1 MNINFDNDY
10 NIYQN
15 VNSIL
20 PLRSE
25 LHCHNVFS
33 NFHLSDDEPP
43 YDCNVTFRDQLERAN
58 ELDLEVLFIT
68 NHNTLD
74 GYSQILKYKN
84 NHQKF
89 KDIQIYPAEEIST
102 DTGAHILAYGIHN
115 EIRSG
120 LPMEEIIDEIK
131 KQNGISSAPHP
142 FSLVDAL
149 REKAKNCDMIEVFNS
164 NNVDIISNLKANQFA
179 LENNMPQV
187 SGSDSHVNSTLG
199 RCVNVIDS
207 ENSLDDIL
215 SAMKHNQIKILN
227 TGYALQDE
235 TLEHLK
241 FKIDNSKEYI
251 FEYIK
256 KHHPHSVWLFSFL
269 LKMYNLDH
277 DSYLWNIFYKIAI
290 YFLKRVSYKINFK
303 NLDSDFMNQRNLLT
317 IFKNAL

>member
-1 MNINFDNDY
+1 MT
-10 NIYQN
+10 
-15 VNSIL
+15 
-20 PLRSE
+20 LRSE
-25 LHCHNVFS
+25 LHCHNIFS
-33 NFHLSDDEPP
+33 NFHLGEEEPP
-43 YDCNVTFRDQLERAN
+43 FDCNVTFRDQLERAN
-58 ELDLEVLFIT
+58 ELDLKVLFVT

-84 NHQKF
+84 DHEKF
-89 KDIQIYPAEEIST
+89 KNIQIYPAEEIST
-102 DTGAHILAYGIHN
+102 DTGAHILAYGIHD

-164 NNVDIISNLKANQFA
+164 NNVDVVSNLKANQFA
-179 LENNMPQV
+179 LENNLTKV

-207 ENSLDDIL
+207 ENTLDDIL
-215 SAMKHNQIKILN
+215 YSMNHNQIQILN
-227 TGYALQDE
+227 TGYTLPDE
-235 TLEHLK
+235 TIAHLK

-251 FEYIK
+251 FDYVK
-256 KHHPHSVWLFSFL
+256 KHHPNSVWLFSFL
-269 LKMYNLDH
+269 FKMYNLDN
-277 DSYLWNIFYKIAI
+277 DSFLWNMFYKIAV
-290 YFLKRVSYKINFK
+290 YFLKRVSYKINYK
-303 NLDSDFMNQRNLLT
+303 NLDSEFLNQRNPFS

>member
-1 MNINFDNDY
+1 M
-10 NIYQN
+10 
-15 VNSIL
+15 S
-20 PLRSE
+20 LRSE

-33 NFHLSDDEPP
+33 NFNLGDEEPP
-43 YDCNVTFRDQLERAN
+43 YDCNVTFRDQLEKAS
-58 ELDLEVLFIT
+58 ELDLKVLFVT

-84 NHQKF
+84 DHQKF
-89 KDIQIYPAEEIST
+89 KNIQIYPAEEIST
-102 DTGAHILAYGIHN
+102 DTGAHVLAYGIHN

-131 KQNGISSAPHP
+131 KQNGVSSAPHP
-142 FSLVDAL
+142 FGLVDAL

-164 NNVDIISNLKANQFA
+164 NNVDVVSNLKANQFA
-179 LENNMPQV
+179 LENNLTKV

-199 RCVNVIDS
+199 RCVNEIDS
-207 ENSLDDIL
+207 ENTLDDVL
-215 SAMKHNQIKILN
+215 SAMMHDKIKILN
-227 TGYALQDE
+227 AGYTLHNEA
-235 TLEHLK
+235 LEHLK
-241 FKIDNSKEYI
+241 FKIDNSKDYI
-251 FEYIK
+251 FEYVK
-256 KHHPHSVWLFSFL
+256 KYHPNSTWIFSFL

-303 NLDSDFMNQRNLLT
+303 NLDSDFMNQRNPFT

>member
-1 MNINFDNDY
+1 M
-10 NIYQN
+10 
-15 VNSIL
+15 S
-20 PLRSE
+20 LRAE

-33 NFHLSDDEPP
+33 NFNLGDEEPP
-43 YDCNVTFRDQLERAN
+43 YDCNVTFRDQLEKAS
-58 ELDLEVLFIT
+58 ELDLKVLFVT

-84 NHQKF
+84 DHQKF
-89 KDIQIYPAEEIST
+89 KNIQIYQAEEIST
-102 DTGAHILAYGIHN
+102 DTGAHVLAYGIHN

-131 KQNGISSAPHP
+131 KQNGVSSAPHP
-142 FSLVDAL
+142 FGLVDAL

-164 NNVDIISNLKANQFA
+164 NNVDVVSNLKANQFA
-179 LENNMPQV
+179 LENNLTKV

-199 RCVNVIDS
+199 RCVNEIDS
-207 ENSLDDIL
+207 ENTLDDVL
-215 SAMKHNQIKILN
+215 SAMMHDKIKILN
-227 TGYALQDE
+227 AGYTLHNEA
-235 TLEHLK
+235 LEHLK
-241 FKIDNSKEYI
+241 FKIDNSKDYI
-251 FEYIK
+251 FEYVK
-256 KHHPHSVWLFSFL
+256 KYHPNSTWIFSFL

-303 NLDSDFMNQRNLLT
+303 NLDSDFMNQRNPFT